1 MAFTEAL
8 RLVIDAD
15 TRGAVQ
21 GLEKLGATADRELSK
36 SEQRLDK
43 WGNRLTTLGTGMVA
57 FGAAAVV
64 GLGALARESE
74 EANLSQVKLQNTINN
89 MPKLAGA
96 TASEFTDLADSIQDV
111 TAADADAIVEAEAL
125 LGTFNLTAQEIKN
138 ITPLVVDYARKFG
151 VDMADAA
158 VQVGKALDGQVGAL
172 KRNGVSIDETLFK
185 TDRYRAVQEALSDQV
200 GGFAEAEGKTFAGS
214 LERMKNELGDLAEG
228 VGGGAVDAFTTMFG
242 AVDKVAGAFESISP
256 GAQNLIGQVATF
268 GAVALLAVGGVTTL
282 IGQVIKA
289 RMAFIEAAAAMR
301 AYSAAF
307 ITVGQVGAV
316 VGILIGL
323 RQVLGTLG
331 DELDR
336 ADLSKLENQLLDLAQ
351 TGKVSGDVLSRVF
364 ADIFEGGGLED
375 LSQGRKAIDDLDAAL
390 AKLAARD
397 PEAAAEAFKQIA
409 ERAKD
414 AGLSTSQVKGAF
426 DEYNATLTESDTAN
440 RTTGEAIQ
448 EVTGAIEEEGGAADG
463 TAESVRDM
471 TSAIEDHA
479 NALQAQFDPLFGM
492 ISALQ
497 SQRDAQAD
505 VAEAQQTLNEALAAG
520 DPTAITEA
528 QQGYTDALSGAQEA
542 LFGVQQKQLALND
555 AIRNGDVNLQD
566 AQTQMFNWAIQAGFT
581 ADQAQVMA
589 GQLGGAADEA
599 HRLGMQDP
607 NVALSITGVG
617 AVTADLANIKAR
629 VDAIPRS
636 VNIDIISTFKEFFG
650 GSTRQ
655 RQHGGPVRAG
665 EAYIVGEKRPELF
678 VPNENGM
685 IWPAL
690 PNAVSAGGGGGGGV
704 IEVHSHVYLDGRE
717 VAESIRKVVRT
728 DHGGNAQRALG
739 YDRS

>member
-8 RLVIDAD
+8 RLLVTADVDAAV
-15 TRGAVQ
+15 RGV
-21 GLEKLGATADRELSK
+21 EKLGTTTARELSR
-36 SEQRLDK
+36 SEKNLDK
-43 WGNRLTTLGTGMVA
+43 WGNRLTSLGAGMVA
-57 FGAAAVV
+57 FGAAAIV

-96 TASEFTDLADSIQDV
+96 TAKEFTDLADSIQDV

-158 VQVGKALDGQVGAL
+158 VQVGKALDGNVGAL
-172 KRNGVSIDETLFK
+172 KRNGVSIDEALFK

-200 GGFAEAEGKTFAGS
+200 GGFAEAEGATFAGS

-289 RMAFIEAAAAMR
+289 RTAFIEAAAAMR

-323 RQVLGTLG
+323 REVLGTLG
-331 DELDR
+331 DELNR
-336 ADLSKLENQLLDLAQ
+336 ADLSKLENQLLDLAD
-351 TGKVSGDVLSRVF
+351 TGKVSGDVLSKVF

-414 AGLSTSQVKGAF
+414 AGLSTAQVKAAF
-426 DEYNATLTESDTAN
+426 DEYNAGLTEVDTTN
-440 RTTGEAIQ
+440 RTTGAAID
-448 EVTGAIEEEGGAADG
+448 EVSGEFEDQARSTEDA
-463 TAESVRDM
+463 
-471 TSAIEDHA
+471 TSALKDYTD
-479 NALQAQFDPLFGM
+479 ALRAQFDPLFAAV
-492 ISALQ
+492 SS
-497 SQRDAQAD
+497 SQQL
-505 VAEAQQTLNEALAAG
+505 AEANSDVTAKEMELAAAIKDHGAASMEAVVAQDELTKAQIDASAAALDQEAALAGLVDMVRQNPA
-520 DPTAITEA
+520 
-528 QQGYTDALSGAQEA
+528 ALDSAKA
-542 LFGVQQKQLALND
+542 H
-555 AIRNGDVNLQD
+555 LQD
-566 AQTQMFNWAIQAGFT
+566 WVAQGLITQEVADAT
-581 ADQAQVMA
+581 AAKFDEVT
-589 GQLGGAADEA
+589 GAA
-599 HRLGMQDP
+599 HRIP
-607 NVALSITGVG
+607 VAVNTALTTTGVS
-617 AVTADLANIKAR
+617 AVTADLANIKAKA
-629 VDAIPRS
+629 DAIPRN

-650 GSTRQ
+650 GSSRG

-665 EAYIVGEKRPELF
+665 EAYVVGEKRPELF
-678 VPNENGM
+678 IPNENGT
-685 IWPAL
+685 IIPAL
-690 PNAVSAGGGGGGGV
+690 PTSVPGMAGSSGGV

-717 VAESIRKVVRT
+717 VAESVRKVVQT
-728 DHGGNAQRALG
+728 DHGGNVQNALG
-739 YDRS
+739 YKR

>member
-8 RLVIDAD
+8 RLLVTADVDAAV
-15 TRGAVQ
+15 RGV
-21 GLEKLGATADRELSK
+21 EKLGTTTARELSR
-36 SEQRLDK
+36 SEKNLDK

-96 TASEFTDLADSIQDV
+96 TAKEFTDLADSIQDV

-289 RMAFIEAAAAMR
+289 RIAFLEAAAAMR

-336 ADLSKLENQLLDLAQ
+336 ADLSKLENQLLDLAN
-351 TGKVSGDVLSRVF
+351 TGKVSGDVLTKVF
-364 ADIFEGGGLED
+364 KDVFSGDGLVD

-397 PEAAAEAFKQIA
+397 PEAAAEAFKQISD
-409 ERAKD
+409 RAKD
-414 AGLSTSQVKGAF
+414 AGASTELVRDRF
-426 DEYNATLTESDTAN
+426 DDYNATLAESDTAN
-440 RTTGEAIQ
+440 RTTGEAIDAA
-448 EVTGAIEEEGGAADG
+448 TGVIEDQGAAADDTEG
-463 TAESVRDM
+463 SVRDM
-471 TSAIEDHA
+471 TSALEDYA
-479 NALQAQFDPLFGM
+479 NALRAQFDPLFGM

-497 SQRDAQAD
+497 SQRDAAAD
-505 VAEAQQTLNEALAAG
+505 VAEAQQALTEAQAAG
-520 DPTAITEA
+520 DPTAIAEA
-528 QQGYTDALSGAQEA
+528 QQGYTDALIDAGDAA
-542 LFGVQQKQLALND
+542 FGVQQKQLELND
-555 AIRNGDVNLQD
+555 AISRGDVNLED
-566 AQTQMFNWAIQAGFT
+566 AQKQMFDWMIQAGYT
-581 ADQAQVMA
+581 ADQALIMA
-589 GQLGGAADEA
+589 GALGDAAGQAHNLGA
-599 HRLGMQDP
+599 QDP
-607 NVALSITGVG
+607 NVLVSTTGVT
-617 AVTADLANIKAR
+617 AVTADLANIKAKA
-629 VDAIPRS
+629 DAIPRS

-650 GSTRQ
+650 GSSRG
-655 RQHGGPVRAG
+655 RQHGGPVKAG

-690 PNAVSAGGGGGGGV
+690 PNAVSGGTGGGGGV

-717 VAESIRKVVRT
+717 VAESVRKVVRT
-728 DHGGNAQRALG
+728 DHGGNVQNALG
-739 YDRS
+739 YTR